1 MKKNVGGIDRVLRI
15 VVGLFVTSLVF
26 WGPKSLWALLGL
38 IPLVTGLIGWCG
50 LYVPLGISTCK
61 RTPSDI
67 PRAG

>member
-15 VVGLFVTSLVF
+15 VVGLIVTSLLF

-50 LYVPLGISTCK
+50 LYMPLGISTCK

-67 PRAG
+67 PKTG